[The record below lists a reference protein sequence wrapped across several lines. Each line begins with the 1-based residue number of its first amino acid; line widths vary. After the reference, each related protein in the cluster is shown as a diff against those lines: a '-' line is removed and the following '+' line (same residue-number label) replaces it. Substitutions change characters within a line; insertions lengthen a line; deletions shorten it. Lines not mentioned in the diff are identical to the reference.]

1 MFIQA
6 TAGTPSSFSSFGLT
20 PDLSIKPQLTGIG
33 GMVYSTIS
41 VSSAVQNKL
50 TGPYVIMSGTSM
62 ATPYVAGYVFNCFLK
77 EKWTVVMSKIIEGY
91 TKEKKEILLLQRLW

>member
-62 ATPYVAGYVFNCFLK
+62 ATPYVAGYVFTYFLK
-77 EKWTVVMSKIIEGY
+77 KSIMVMSKIIEGY
-91 TKEKKEILLLQRLW
+91 TKEKKEIFLLQRLC